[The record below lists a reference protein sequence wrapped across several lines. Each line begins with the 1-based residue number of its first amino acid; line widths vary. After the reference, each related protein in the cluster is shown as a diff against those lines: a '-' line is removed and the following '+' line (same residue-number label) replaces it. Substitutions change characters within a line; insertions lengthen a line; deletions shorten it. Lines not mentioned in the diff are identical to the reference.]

1 MDANESSSKTTAK
14 LSYLL
19 FNWENVWKL
28 VKVINSYLFG
38 SFFKLDLKFPFTVI
52 YDLIAGRDLPG
63 NFVRGT
69 EMKVGTLIW
78 WDNEPN
84 MMEGF
89 DVILAVADP
98 SYGVGLLTDS
108 PSSLRPVICEHK
120 C

>member
-1 MDANESSSKTTAK
+1 MKI
-14 LSYLL
+14 
-19 FNWENVWKL
+19 NVSLNIYSGFTDYTVWTSGTK
-28 VKVINSYLFG
+28 NSTGKFVWG
-38 SFFKLDLKFPFTVI
+38 NQVEVGAFPFTVI
-52 YDLIAGRDLPG
+52 HDLNAGKKIPG